1 MLDIE
6 SMALAQRIIC
16 LKKYIE
22 DDVCSWKFFLDHYL
36 EIVGGKFI
44 LHCQFDTRKLP
55 ISLPVFYKDCLEAW
69 SSLTNKE
76 VNSYEDIMSQ
86 VVWNNKHILCQGKS
100 LYQAFLHKSGIIKV
114 GDLVSKDGLFLK
126 SEKLLKAKITPN
138 QLFFLMGIVDS
149 LPSNWR
155 SVKKG
160 NIFREALQ
168 FDENCIQLRI
178 KGELVDL
185 TSTTSKLLY
194 KEFCSHK
201 ATPPTAQAKLEDKYP
216 NCSFNGK
223 KIYSLAFSVT
233 LDTKLRTFQYKLLN
247 RIVFTNDK
255 LFRFNI
261 VESPL
266 CTFCTVV
273 EESLEHL
280 LFFCGVKQSYFG
292 KRFYPGWLAAVMK
305 PLIFRLLRSFLV
317 NSIEIMISW

>member
-6 SMALAQRIIC
+6 SMMLAQRIIC

-36 EIVGGKFI
+36 EKVGGKFI
-44 LHCQFDTRKLP
+44 VHCQFDTRKLP
-55 ISLPVFYKDCLEAW
+55 FSLPVFYKDCLEAW

-76 VNSYEDIMSQ
+76 VISYEDIMDQ
-86 VVWNNKHILCQGKS
+86 VVRNNKHILCQGKS

-155 SVKKG
+155 SVIKG

-185 TSTTSKLLY
+185 TSTTSKLLLIGR
-194 KEFCSHK
+194 KSI
-201 ATPPTAQAKLEDKYP
+201 PLPL
-216 NCSFNGK
+216 
-223 KIYSLAFSVT
+223 V
-233 LDTKLRTFQYKLLN
+233 
-247 RIVFTNDK
+247 
-255 LFRFNI
+255 
-261 VESPL
+261 SP
-266 CTFCTVV
+266 
-273 EESLEHL
+273 
-280 LFFCGVKQSYFG
+280 
-292 KRFYPGWLAAVMK
+292 
-305 PLIFRLLRSFLV
+305 
-317 NSIEIMISW
+317 